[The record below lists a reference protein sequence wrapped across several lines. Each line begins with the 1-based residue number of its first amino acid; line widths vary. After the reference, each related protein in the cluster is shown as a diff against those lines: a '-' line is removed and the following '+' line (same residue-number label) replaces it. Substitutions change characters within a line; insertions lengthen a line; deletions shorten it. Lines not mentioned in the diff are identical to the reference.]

1 MARLKSLSREEM
13 NADQAATFDA
23 IVAAGGRLGGPYEA
37 YIRIPP
43 FMRLNQQMGNYLRS
57 NSLLPRLRLIAVL
70 LVVRHWGAGFA
81 WAANAR
87 EALKEGLS
95 QDVVDA
101 INRKQIPIFHGLGD
115 EVVFDLVSELLASN
129 SVSEGT
135 YSRAVTELGETT
147 LVDLIVTVG
156 FFNMVC
162 ITLVSFNIEA
172 PENSDQTLL
181 E

>member
-23 IVAAGGRLGGPYEA
+23 IVASGGRLGGPYEA

-57 NSLLPRLRLIAVL
+57 NSLSPRLRLIAVL

-95 QDVVDA
+95 QEVVDA
-101 INRKQIPIFHGLGD
+101 INRKQRPQFHSPID
-115 EVVFDLVSELLASN
+115 RVVFELVSELMAS
-129 SVSEGT
+129 SSISDGT
-135 YSRAVTELGETT
+135 YERAAKELGETT
-147 LVDLIVTVG
+147 LVDLIATVG
-156 FFNMVC
+156 FYNMVC
-162 ITLVSFNIEA
+162 ITLVSFNIEPPGNA
-172 PENSDQTLL
+172 EQMLL